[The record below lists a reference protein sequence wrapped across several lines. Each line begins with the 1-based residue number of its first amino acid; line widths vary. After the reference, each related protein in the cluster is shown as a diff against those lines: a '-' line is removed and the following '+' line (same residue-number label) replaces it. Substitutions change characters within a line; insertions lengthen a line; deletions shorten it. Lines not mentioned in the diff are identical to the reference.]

1 MPVSK
6 PSSAPKESSEHITR
20 VKKTHTVK
28 TQLVVD
34 EQTHEIL
41 KIDSTKGRVHDFTLF
56 KRSRICLHPDTEILA
71 DLGYLGMKKIH
82 KNSCI
87 PYVGY
92 KKRPLTKEKKRFNYQ
107 LSRRRIRIENIIREC
122 KIFRIAKHIYR
133 GKHKNYGLV
142 WNVVARLVNFKNQH
156 LFRKD
161 VY

>member
-1 MPVSK
+1 MPVNNQLSV
-6 PSSAPKESSEHITR
+6 PKESSEPITR

-34 EQTHEIL
+34 EQTLEIL
-41 KIDSTKGRVHDFTLF
+41 KIDCAKGRVHDFSLF
-56 KRSRICLHPDTEILA
+56 KRSRIRLHPETEILA

-92 KKRPLTKEKKRFNYQ
+92 KKRPLTKEKKRFNHL

-122 KIFRIAKHIYR
+122 KIFRIVKHIYR
-133 GKHKNYGLV
+133 GKHKNYGLA

-161 VY
+161 V

>member
-1 MPVSK
+1 MSD
-6 PSSAPKESSEHITR
+6 PKEGSEHITQ
-20 VKKTHTVK
+20 VKKTHTIK

-41 KIDSTKGRVHDFTLF
+41 KIDCTKGRVHDFTLF
-56 KRSRICLHPDTEILA
+56 KQSKICLHPDTEILA
-71 DLGYLGMKKIH
+71 DLGYLGMNKLH

-92 KKRPLTKEKKRFNYQ
+92 KKRPLTKEKKQYNYQ
-107 LSRRRIRIENIIREC
+107 LSQRRIRIENVIRQC
-122 KIFRIAKHIYR
+122 KIFRIVKQTYR

-142 WNVVARLVNFKNQH
+142 WNVVARLVNFKNQY

-161 VY
+161 V

>member
-1 MPVSK
+1 MNDL
-6 PSSAPKESSEHITR
+6 KESSEPIIQ

-28 TQLVVD
+28 TQLVVE
-34 EQTHEIL
+34 EQTRKIL
-41 KIDSTKGRVHDFTLF
+41 KIDCTKGRVHDFSLF
-56 KRSRICLHPDTEILA
+56 KQSKIRLHPETEILA
-71 DLGYLGMKKIH
+71 DLGYLGINKIH

-92 KKRPLTKEKKRFNYQ
+92 KKRPLSKEKKQFNYR
-107 LSRRRIRIENIIREC
+107 LSQRRIRIENVIREC
-122 KIFRIAKHIYR
+122 KIFRIVKHTYR
-133 GKHKNYGLV
+133 GKHRNYGLV

>member
-1 MPVSK
+1 MNV
-6 PSSAPKESSEHITR
+6 PKESSEPITR

-34 EQTHEIL
+34 EQTLEIL
-41 KIDSTKGRVHDFTLF
+41 KIDCAKGRVHDFSLF
-56 KRSRICLHPDTEILA
+56 KRSRIRLHPETEILA

-92 KKRPLTKEKKRFNYQ
+92 KNRPLTKEKKRFNHL

-122 KIFRIAKHIYR
+122 KIFRIVKHIYR
-133 GKHKNYGLV
+133 GKHKNYGLA
-142 WNVVARLVNFKNQH
+142 WNVVARLVNFKNQY

-161 VY
+161 V